1 MRKVSIAL
9 LLAAFCLSPLTLIAQ
24 RLIVTPPDMTVLEGK
39 SEAFTVTLSS
49 EPAANVTVS
58 ILRTD
63 ETKIGLDKTK
73 LVFTPSNWS
82 TGQLVTLTA
91 AEDEDMADDSGRL
104 VLIASGGG
112 YDGNGGIIVS
122 PKAPQ
127 TDRIK
132 APGESVQLEAAVLDQ
147 DGLATPGLTFDW
159 SSSDPSV
166 AVVDS
171 TGKVTAVDFGVT
183 TISATLAT
191 ITGTATIL
199 VGNAPLTDR
208 VILELLF
215 RATDGV
221 NWTRREGWL
230 TSAPLDE
237 WYGVTTEAGRVV
249 QLDLKGNNL
258 RGRLPKVIAGLS
270 ELRYLDLGYDWPA
283 YNRLWGSIPPEWGRL
298 TKLTHLNLQSN
309 DLSGPIPSEL
319 RRLTR
324 LRTLHLRYTGLEG
337 PLPAWLGDLTA
348 LIELGLDGNYFES
361 RIPPEL
367 GNLHNLETLYL
378 SESELHGELPP
389 ELGKL
394 TRLRILFAGR
404 NWFTGSIPKQWK
416 SMTSLTRLSLASSNL
431 SGEIPPELGSLTNL
445 DDLGLDFNNLTGPI
459 PSTLSNL
466 VNLRDLHLGW
476 NKLNGNLPSEISQL
490 SNLEYLNL
498 LSNRFEGGIPSEWGG
513 LSSLQELHLGQN
525 PGLAGAIP
533 RELTRLDVQ
542 RLDVEQTALCAPFGD
557 AEFTQW
563 FERMSDGYAEPCGQS
578 IANDAYIVQATQ
590 SRNGRVPLVAGRK
603 ALLRAFVTAGD
614 NVEQFPD
621 VQAQFYL
628 DGTLEH
634 ILDIPGKPGPVPQE
648 VDEGDA
654 SQSVNANVPGWLIQP
669 GLEMVIDVDPN
680 GTLAN
685 SVDIVRRIPSEG
697 RLQANVT
704 ELPTMDLTVIPWI
717 WPQDPDEEIVD
728 LTDDLSPSSD
738 VLSDSRALLPVG
750 DLDVTL
756 HAPVYTSARTG
767 HNILDETEALRVMEG
782 GTGYYLG
789 LTANVDFETGV
800 AGVAWRDG
808 WAAWSWFNS
817 WVIAHELGHNLSL
830 GHAPCGVA
838 GDPLYPEPDG
848 KVGSFGFDI
857 ETGPESVIAPNISDF
872 MSYCGPRW
880 VGEWHFKRMV
890 RHRLRREKNVDR
902 SEVSGKALL
911 VWGGRDENGELFLYP
926 AFWVHASYAPPS
938 DGPYKLTGRSATSE
952 QLFSVRFE
960 LLKTGN
966 GEGREGFAFA
976 LPADPNWRNLAEI
989 SLRGPEGASAV
1000 LDNKSDRTSAII
1012 RDAANGEVRAMLIDV
1027 PAATMKESFD
1037 KAISTLEGAR
1047 FVEARSYGLP
1057 DPADWFSTD
1066 EVSTAAT
1073 STGVG
1078 SVMVDPRINV
1088 VALGDTVRVAA
1099 RARDIEGAVME
1110 DIKFEWTSSDTLV
1123 AAVEQTGLI
1132 TALRPGFA
1140 TIMATADGVL
1150 GTADVQIERRSDSI
1164 MLTPVAATVAAGG
1177 TVQFV
1182 ATVQDAQGVPRKD
1195 VDFTWSSN
1203 DTSVAWVN
1211 SRGLAFGWRAGT
1223 AVVTVQADRDLSAS
1237 AEVAVEGSLEP
1248 ERFALTRLY
1257 ARLRGERWTDSRNWL
1272 TVAPLDQWYGV
1283 TVDAQS
1289 GRVTGL
1295 SLGRNNL
1302 RGELGPELG
1311 MLTELQALSLSG
1323 NTIRGQIPR
1332 EIWQLDQLLSLDIGS
1347 TGLTGQLPPEIG
1359 NLSRL
1364 IDLSLNDNGL
1374 TGLLPSTLGDMQE
1387 LRILDLS
1394 GNLFEGAIPEQIG
1407 NLEHLNSINL
1417 THNRLSGEIPAGL
1430 MVNETIYNLGLAHN
1444 QLSQIPASLPEID
1457 HLGEIDLSHNQ
1468 VRTIPASL
1476 AKLGNLHT
1484 LILSHN
1490 QLSEI
1495 PASLAENNS
1504 LRYLD
1509 LSHNQLAGN
1518 ISASLGG
1525 LGNLTRLFLNDNQ
1538 LSGNLPAT
1546 LGQLDFLT
1554 EIHLQNNTALQG
1566 AMPLEWVERDQTVQV
1581 QARGTEVCAPRYP
1594 GVMDWLRSKDLTYIP
1609 ICAEDVAVFAY
1620 LVQSIQSREYP
1631 TPLIANE
1638 AALLRIF
1645 ISANGDA
1652 TMPAVQAS
1660 FHMDGQ
1666 LVHSGAVPAGV
1677 TRIPAVI
1684 DEGDLSRSVNMVV
1697 PGSVM
1702 QPGLEMVVEIDPGG
1716 NLDPALGIPRR
1727 IPTQGRTQLDV
1738 QAVPDMDLTAIPFL
1752 LIDNPDS
1759 TLLEA
1764 VNNIETDPGLFQKLD
1779 QILPIDEIA
1788 LTVHEPILTTTS
1800 GDVVEILHETE
1811 AIRVIEGS
1819 DGYYMGIFRHIR
1831 DGVIGQAASIGGRSF
1846 VTLAHK
1852 DVLTHE
1858 VGHAMNLLHTSCNV
1872 RGDDPNYPWRDGRTG
1887 SWGYNFA
1894 TGELVEPEAT
1904 DVMGYCGRQWISGY
1918 HFQRALDHRL
1928 RTETDT
1934 EPDRVAQPVLLVWGG
1949 VDATGQPY
1957 LKPSFI
1963 VDAPP
1968 KVPTKGGDHQLT
1980 VSTDG
1985 GQAVASLTFNMP
1997 RTAHAEGRSV
2007 FVFAIPVPDG
2017 LPGTIEHITLNGPGG
2032 SATLDPE
2039 TSQSTILILDPDS
2052 GKVRGLLTDP
2062 TPSMVMQLT
2071 DDFESS
2077 FPGFE
2082 VVTSSGLPEV
2092 QHERR

>member
-1 MRKVSIAL
+1 MRNVSIAL
-9 LLAAFCLSPLTLIAQ
+9 LLAAFCFSPLTLFAQ
-24 RLIVTPPDMTVLEGK
+24 RLIVTPQDMTVQEGE
-39 SEAFTVTLSS
+39 SVAFTVALST
-49 EPAANVTVS
+49 EPAAHVTVS
-58 ILRTD
+58 ILRSD
-63 ETKIGLDKTK
+63 ETKIGLDKTE
-73 LVFTPSNWS
+73 LIFTPSNWS

-91 AEDEDMADDSGRL
+91 AEDEDMVDDSGRL
-104 VLIASGGG
+104 VLVASGGG
-112 YDGNGGIIVS
+112 YDGNGGIIVT

-127 TDRIK
+127 IDRIE

-147 DGLATPGLTFDW
+147 DGLATTGLTFDW

-171 TGKVTAVDFGVT
+171 TGMVTAVDFGVT

-208 VILELLF
+208 VILEQLF
-215 RATDGV
+215 RATAGV

-249 QLDLKGNNL
+249 QLDLKGNDL
-258 RGRLPKVIAGLS
+258 KGRLPKVIAGLS
-270 ELRYLDLGYDWPA
+270 ELRYLDFGYDWPA
-283 YNRLWGSIPPEWGRL
+283 YNRLWGSIPPEWGNL
-298 TKLTHLNLQSN
+298 TKLKHLNLQSN

-319 RRLTR
+319 RRLVR
-324 LRTLHLRYTGLEG
+324 LQKLYLRYTGLEG
-337 PLPAWLGDLTA
+337 PMPAWLGELTA
-348 LIELGLDGNYFES
+348 LTELALDGNYFES

-367 GNLHNLETLYL
+367 GNLHNLEILYL
-378 SESELHGELPP
+378 SESELYGELPP

-394 TRLRILFAGR
+394 TRLRTLFAPR
-404 NWFTGSIPKQWK
+404 NWFTGSIPRQWK
-416 SMTSLTRLSLASSNL
+416 SMTSLTRLFLASSNL

-466 VNLRDLHLGW
+466 VNLRALNLGW
-476 NKLNGNLPSEISQL
+476 NKLNGNLPSEIGQL

-498 LSNRFEGGIPSEWGG
+498 SSNRFEGGIPSEWGG
-513 LSSLQELHLGQN
+513 LSSLQVLLLGQN

-542 RLDVEQTALCAPFGD
+542 GLDVEQTALCAPFGD

-563 FERMSDGYAEPCGQS
+563 FDRMEEGYAEPCGQS

-628 DGTLEH
+628 AGTLEQV
-634 ILDIPGKPGPVPQE
+634 LDIPGKPGPVPQE
-648 VDEGDA
+648 VGESDA
-654 SQSVNANVPGWLIQP
+654 SQSVNAIVPGWLIQP

-685 SVDIVRRIPSEG
+685 TVDIVRRIPSEG

-738 VLSDSRALLPVG
+738 VLSDTRDLLPVG

-756 HAPVYTSARTG
+756 HAPVYTTSRSG
-767 HNILDETEALRVMEG
+767 FNILDETEALRVMEG

-789 LTANVDFETGV
+789 LTSRHDVQVGV

-817 WVIAHELGHNLSL
+817 GVIAHELGHNMSL
-830 GHAPCGVA
+830 GHAPCGVN

-857 ETGPESVIAPNISDF
+857 ETGPKSVIAPNISDF
-872 MSYCGPRW
+872 MSYCGPTW

-890 RHRLRREKNVDR
+890 RHRLRREKNMDR
-902 SEVSGKALL
+902 SVVSGKALL
-911 VWGGRDENGELFLYP
+911 VWGGRDENGELFLNP
-926 AFWVHASYAPPS
+926 AFLVHASNEPPS
-938 DGPYKLTGRSATSE
+938 DGPYELTGRSAISE
-952 QLFSVRFE
+952 QLFTVRFD

-966 GEGREGFAFA
+966 GDGREGFAFA
-976 LPADPNWRNLAEI
+976 LPADPDWRNLAEI

-1012 RDAANGEVRAMLIDV
+1012 RDAATGEVRAMLIDV
-1027 PAATMKESFD
+1027 PAVTMKENYD
-1037 KAISTLEGAR
+1037 KAISTLAGAR

-1057 DPADWFSTD
+1057 DPADWSTTD

-1078 SVMVDPRINV
+1078 AVTVDPRISV
-1088 VALGDTVRVAA
+1088 VALGDTVRLAA
-1099 RARDIEGAVME
+1099 KARDIEGAVMK
-1110 DIKFEWTSSDTLV
+1110 DIKFDWTSSDTLV
-1123 AAVEQTGLI
+1123 AVVEQAGLI
-1132 TALRPGFA
+1132 TALRPGFV
-1140 TIMATADGVL
+1140 TIMATADGVQ

-1182 ATVQDAQGVPRKD
+1182 ATVQDAQGIPRKD
-1195 VDFTWSSN
+1195 VALTWSSSN
-1203 DTSVAWVN
+1203 TSVAWVN
-1211 SRGLAFGWRAGT
+1211 SRGLAFGWRAGK
-1223 AVVTVQADRDLSAS
+1223 AIVTVQADRDLSAS
-1237 AEVAVEGSLEP
+1237 AEVTVEGSLEA
-1248 ERFALTRLY
+1248 ERFALTRFY
-1257 ARLRGERWTDSRNWL
+1257 ARLRGEQWADSRNWL
-1272 TVAPLDQWYGV
+1272 TDAPLDQWYGV

-1289 GRVTGL
+1289 GRVTEL

-1311 MLTELQALSLSG
+1311 LLAELKALSLGG
-1323 NTIRGQIPR
+1323 NTIRGQIPP
-1332 EIWQLDQLLSLDIGS
+1332 EIWQLRQLLSLDISS
-1347 TGLTGQLPPEIG
+1347 TGLTGQLSPEIG
-1359 NLSRL
+1359 NLSHL
-1364 IDLSLNDNGL
+1364 NDLFLSDNGL
-1374 TGLLPSTLGDMQE
+1374 TGPLPSTLGDMQE
-1387 LRILDLS
+1387 LRFLDLS
-1394 GNLFEGAIPEQIG
+1394 GNLFEGNIPEQIG
-1407 NLEHLNSINL
+1407 NLEHLTSINL
-1417 THNRLSGEIPAGL
+1417 THNRLSGAIPASL
-1430 MVNETIYNLGLAHN
+1430 MANEKLFYLSLSHN
-1444 QLSQIPASLPEID
+1444 KLSAIPASLPEID
-1457 HLGEIDLSHNQ
+1457 HLQEIDLSHNQ
-1468 VRTIPASL
+1468 VRAIPASL
-1476 AKLGNLHT
+1476 AKLRKLHT
-1484 LILSHN
+1484 LNLSHN
-1490 QLSEI
+1490 QVSEI
-1495 PASLAENNS
+1495 PPSLAENND
-1504 LRYLD
+1504 LQYLN
-1509 LSHNQLAGN
+1509 LSHNQLAGH
-1518 ISASLGG
+1518 ISASVGELGK
-1525 LGNLTRLFLNDNQ
+1525 LSRLFLNNNQ
-1538 LSGNLPAT
+1538 LSGNLPAA
-1546 LGQLDFLT
+1546 LSQLDFLA

-1566 AMPLEWVERDQTVQV
+1566 ALPSEWVERNQTVQV
-1581 QARGTEVCAPRYP
+1581 QARGTGVCAPRNP
-1594 GVMDWLRSKDLTYIP
+1594 GARDWLRSNDLTYIP
-1609 ICAEDVAVFAY
+1609 FCSEDVAVFAY

-1652 TMPAVQAS
+1652 TMPAVRAS
-1660 FHMDGQ
+1660 FHKDGQ
-1666 LVHSGAVPAGV
+1666 LVHSGTVPTGV
-1677 TRIPAVI
+1677 TPIPAKI
-1684 DEGDLSRSVNMVV
+1684 DEGDLSKSVNMVV
-1697 PGSVM
+1697 PGSVI
-1702 QPGLEMVVEIDPGG
+1702 QPGLEMVLEIDPGG
-1716 NLDPALGIPRR
+1716 TLDPALGIPRR

-1738 QAVPDMDLTAIPFL
+1738 QAVPDLDLTAIPFL
-1752 LIDNPDS
+1752 LVDNPDS
-1759 TLLEA
+1759 TLVEA
-1764 VNNIETDPGLFQKLD
+1764 VNDIETDPGLFQKVD

-1800 GDVVEILHETE
+1800 TDATEILHETE

-1819 DGYYMGIFRHIR
+1819 DGYYMGVYRHIR
-1831 DGVIGQAASIGGRSF
+1831 DGILGQAASIGGRSF
-1846 VTLAHK
+1846 VTLAHNG
-1852 DVLTHE
+1852 VLAHE
-1858 VGHAMNLLHTSCNV
+1858 VGHAMNLFHTWCNV

-1928 RTETDT
+1928 RTESDT
-1934 EPDRVAQPVLLVWGG
+1934 EPNRIAQPVLLVWGG

-1968 KVPTKGGDHQLT
+1968 KLPTKGGDHQLT

-1985 GQAVASLTFNMP
+1985 GQAVASLTFDMP

-2017 LPGTIEHITLNGPGG
+2017 LSGVIEHITLNGPGG
-2032 SATLDPE
+2032 SATLDSE
-2039 TSQSTILILDPDS
+2039 NSQTTILILDPDS

-2071 DDFESS
+2071 DDLDSP

-2092 QHERR
+2092 QYERR